1 MMAVDSRTGS
11 AEPLPSIPMD
21 EPMPSAAADE
31 PEARVKHDDH
41 EEEHEALNRLTGAA
55 DEVKQDADDRKPF
68 AAAIDS
74 KEPTAEPAEQL
85 PPAEVARKVS
95 HETCLY
101 SVH

>member
-1 MMAVDSRTGS
+1 
-11 AEPLPSIPMD
+11 MD

-74 KEPTAEPAEQL
+74 KKPTAEPAEQL